1 MPGDTWI
8 DAEEQFLKLSEE
20 YVFICKM
27 KIIQLGNSCTK
38 EIYKKKPT
46 KETTS
51 NLEKEIPVVPHWSV
65 GLNDKKNNVT
75 YIYIAVKWCITLYA
89 YGWFFDSYKTQTDLY
104 I

>member
-1 MPGDTWI
+1 MDQTSSSWWGGGGHSVVSYPGMPGDTWI

-51 NLEKEIPVVPHWSV
+51 NLEKEIPVVPH
-65 GLNDKKNNVT
+65 
-75 YIYIAVKWCITLYA
+75 
-89 YGWFFDSYKTQTDLY
+89 
-104 I
+104 